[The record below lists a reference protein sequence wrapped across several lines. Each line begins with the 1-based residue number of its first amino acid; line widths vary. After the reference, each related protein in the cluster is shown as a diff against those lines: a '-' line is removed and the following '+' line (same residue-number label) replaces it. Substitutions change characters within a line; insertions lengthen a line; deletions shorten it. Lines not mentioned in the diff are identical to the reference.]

1 MYKSRLKQ
9 WGLRKNYRYDEVSE
23 IIRQQGHRSAVVKP
37 TASDSALMR
46 ARKADDKRIRA
57 YRRRQPSNIITTK
70 GTSPLISA
78 QQLMTPPST
87 TSTVSC
93 RAPSTPGGPSVSFL
107 FPLTP
112 PEDLKAPEECGY
124 HVHNYFANAFE
135 EGMWQLQNPD
145 WLPSNR
151 RIVDWYNRVAL
162 ARGTLSGGHTKKAFG
177 ILQTI
182 FDEYKELLTTQ
193 DPRLILYTWTA
204 MAILSEFPEIANVLL
219 KYMYN
224 LSRVVHPS
232 SHPLHQVL
240 SQLYHMGL
248 TKTMENARHLFE
260 CQIAMFQKYL
270 PPDNLFLSSVSVFS
284 TKTLVVAGLMDTEAA
299 ETALLSLPPVEDHT
313 NRIPMALAH
322 IYGVGNQ
329 YEKARRIIND
339 LLETKLENP
348 RTIAGAYDTLFYI
361 CFQEDNDEQ
370 IRSASHR
377 RISFCLEAFGPS
389 NEWTVDAASDLAN
402 HLRKVGDIEA
412 ADAVFSNYGVQ
423 ELSEAISELQI
434 G

>member
-23 IIRQQGHRSAVVKP
+23 IIRQQGHRSAIVKP
-37 TASDSALMR
+37 STAADAVLR

-57 YRRRQPSNIITTK
+57 YRRRQPSNIITK
-70 GTSPLISA
+70 HTSPLITA

-87 TSTVSC
+87 TSTISC
-93 RAPSTPGGPSVSFL
+93 RAPSTPGGPSMSFL

-124 HVHNYFANAFE
+124 HVHNYFSNAFE
-135 EGMWQLQNPD
+135 EGMWQLQSPD

-151 RIVDWYNRVAL
+151 RIVDWYNKVAL

-177 ILQTI
+177 ILQTC
-182 FDEYKELLTTQ
+182 FDEYRELLTTQ
-193 DPRLILYTWTA
+193 DPRLIIYTWTA
-204 MAILSEFPEIANVLL
+204 MALMGEFPEIAEVLL

-224 LSRVVHPS
+224 LSRIVHRS
-232 SHPLHQVL
+232 THPLHQVL
-240 SQLYHMGL
+240 GQLYHMGMA
-248 TKTMENARHLFE
+248 KIMENSRHLFE

-270 PPDNLFLSSVSVFS
+270 PADNLFLSSVSVFS
-284 TKTLVVAGLMDTEAA
+284 TKTLVIAGMMDADAA
-299 ETALLSLPPVEDHT
+299 ETVLLSLPPVEDHT
-313 NRIPMALAH
+313 NRIPMALAY
-322 IYGVGNQ
+322 IYGFSKQ
-329 YEKARRIIND
+329 YDKARRIVNE

-348 RTIAGAYDTLFYI
+348 RTIAGAYDTLFFI
-361 CFQEDNDEQ
+361 AFQEDSDEQ
-370 IRSASHR
+370 IRIASRR
-377 RISFCLEAFGPS
+377 RISYCLEAFGPS

-402 HLRKVGDIEA
+402 HLRKVGDVEA

-423 ELSEAISELQI
+423 ELSEAVSELTI